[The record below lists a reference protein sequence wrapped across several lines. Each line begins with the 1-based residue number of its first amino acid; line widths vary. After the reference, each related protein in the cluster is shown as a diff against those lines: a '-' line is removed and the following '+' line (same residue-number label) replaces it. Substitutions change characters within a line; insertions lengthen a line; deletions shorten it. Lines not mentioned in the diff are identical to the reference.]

1 MLHGLTGRRTY
12 GVLPFQHGLGIDE
25 EDGLRVSL
33 RGAVRES
40 VVAPPV
46 GDDVLRV
53 AVCAVPLMSNFTDVD
68 ALAAEPGVV
77 VRFVD
82 RAEELV
88 DADLVVVPGTRGT
101 VRALRWL
108 RERGLADALARRA
121 AEGRPVLGIC
131 GGFQVLGEHIEDDVE
146 SREGS
151 VAGLGLLP
159 VRVRFARE
167 KTLARPVGEALGE
180 PVEGYEIHHGV
191 AEVAGGEAF
200 LDGCRVGEMWGTH
213 WHGSLES
220 DGFRRRFLAG
230 WRGRPA
236 PLRPRARTSF
246 AALREEQ
253 LDLLGDLIEEH
264 ADTDALLSLIE
275 KGAPAGL
282 PFIAPGAPV
291 TGGPGTRPRPPR
303 PLPER
308 SFECHHAPRHQGGPV
323 STPYPFTA
331 LVGQDDLRL
340 ALLLNAVS
348 PAVGGV
354 LVRGEKG
361 TAKSTAVRALSALL
375 PEVPVVAGC
384 RFSLRPGRRRP
395 ELPRRPARGGRRAAR
410 PARMVELP
418 VGASEDRLV
427 GALDIERALAEGVKA
442 FEPGL
447 LADAHRGILY
457 VDEVN
462 LLHDHLVDL
471 LLDAAAMGASYV
483 EREGVSVRHA
493 ARFLLVGTMNP
504 EEGELRPQLLD
515 RFGLTVE
522 VAASRETDQRV
533 EVVRRRLAHDDDPE
547 AFAGRWAD
555 EEAALRDRVVAARAL
570 LPQVVLGDGAL
581 RQIAATCAA
590 FEVDGMRADIVMART
605 ATALAAWAGRTDV
618 RSEDVRQ
625 AALLAL
631 PHRRRRN
638 PFDAPGLDED
648 KLDETLDEAREDDA
662 PEPPGSPEP
671 PEGDDDPDGGPGGG
685 GGQPPADGG
694 PDSPGLPPQQSRDQA
709 EDRNQ
714 GEGAGQEDAPAPQ
727 APAAGGPGE
736 QGAVS
741 AAEPFRTRMLS
752 VPGIGEGAAGR
763 RSRARTEH
771 GRTTGSRRPRGALT
785 KLHLAATVQAA
796 APHQRARGRSGTGL
810 VVRRDDLRQAT
821 REGREGNLVLFV
833 VDASG
838 SMAARQRMSAVKGA
852 VLSLL
857 LDAYQRRDKVG
868 LVTFR
873 GSAAEVALPP
883 TSSVDAAAARLETLP
898 TGGRTPLA
906 AGLLRAHDVLR
917 VERLRDA
924 ARRPLLV
931 VVTDGRATGGVEPV
945 AQAGRAARLFAA
957 DGVASVVVDCESGY
971 VRLGL
976 AGQLAGELGGTAVTL
991 DELRAD
997 SIAGL
1002 VKDVQGHGNH
1012 SRKAA

>member
-1 MLHGLTGRRTY
+1 M
-12 GVLPFQHGLGIDE
+12 
-25 EDGLRVSL
+25 
-33 RGAVRES
+33 
-40 VVAPPV
+40 
-46 GDDVLRV
+46 
-53 AVCAVPLMSNFTDVD
+53 
-68 ALAAEPGVV
+68 
-77 VRFVD
+77 
-82 RAEELV
+82 
-88 DADLVVVPGTRGT
+88 
-101 VRALRWL
+101 
-108 RERGLADALARRA
+108 
-121 AEGRPVLGIC
+121 
-131 GGFQVLGEHIEDDVE
+131 
-146 SREGS
+146 
-151 VAGLGLLP
+151 
-159 VRVRFARE
+159 
-167 KTLARPVGEALGE
+167 
-180 PVEGYEIHHGV
+180 
-191 AEVAGGEAF
+191 
-200 LDGCRVGEMWGTH
+200 
-213 WHGSLES
+213 
-220 DGFRRRFLAG
+220 
-230 WRGRPA
+230 
-236 PLRPRARTSF
+236 
-246 AALREEQ
+246 
-253 LDLLGDLIEEH
+253 
-264 ADTDALLSLIE
+264 
-275 KGAPAGL
+275 
-282 PFIAPGAPV
+282 
-291 TGGPGTRPRPPR
+291 
-303 PLPER
+303 
-308 SFECHHAPRHQGGPV
+308 
-323 STPYPFTA
+323 STPFPFTA
-331 LVGQDDLRL
+331 VVGQDDLRL

-361 TAKSTAVRALSALL
+361 TAKSTAVRALSALM
-375 PEVPVVAGC
+375 PQVDVVAGC
-384 RFSLRPGRRRP
+384 RFSCAPASPDPACPDGPHEPGTGTR
-395 ELPRRPARGGRRAAR
+395 R

-522 VAASRETDQRV
+522 VAASREPDQRV
-533 EVVRRRLAHDDDPE
+533 EVVRRRLAYDDDPDV
-547 AFAGRWAD
+547 FAARWAD
-555 EEAALRDRVVAARAL
+555 EESAVRARIVAAREL
-570 LPQVVLGDGAL
+570 LPSVRLGDGAL

-605 ATALAAWAGRTDV
+605 ATALAAWAGRTEV
-618 RSEDVRQ
+618 LAEDVRQ

-648 KLDETLDEAREDDA
+648 KLDETLEEFGGQDGD
-662 PEPPGSPEP
+662 
-671 PEGDDDPDGGPGGG
+671 GDDDPDPDGPGGG
-685 GGQPPADGG
+685 GRPPQDG
-694 PDSPGLPPQQSRDQA
+694 PDDGS
-709 EDRNQ
+709 
-714 GEGAGQEDAPAPQ
+714 APQ
-727 APAAGGPGE
+727 APGDAAAQAEAGEGGQPQAVGE
-736 QGAVS
+736 QSPVR
-741 AAEPFRTRMLS
+741 AAEPFRTKVLS
-752 VPGIGEGAAGR
+752 VPGLGEGAAGR

-796 APHQRARGRSGTGL
+796 APHQRVRGRSGRGL

-857 LDAYQRRDKVG
+857 FDAYQRRDKVG

-883 TSSVDAAAARLETLP
+883 TSSVDAAAARLESLP

-906 AGLLRAHDVLR
+906 AGLLRAHEVLR

-924 ARRPLLV
+924 ARRPLVV
-931 VVTDGRATGGVEPV
+931 VVTDGRATGGPEPV
-945 AQAGRAARLFAA
+945 ALAGRAARLFAA
-957 DGVASVVVDCESGY
+957 EGVASVVVDCEAGP

-976 AGQLAGELGGTAVTL
+976 AGRLAGELGGTAVTL

-1002 VKDVQGHGNH
+1002 VRDVQETQ
-1012 SRKAA
+1012 RTPRRAA

>member
-1 MLHGLTGRRTY
+1 MTT
-12 GVLPFQHGLGIDE
+12 PF
-25 EDGLRVSL
+25 
-33 RGAVRES
+33 
-40 VVAPPV
+40 
-46 GDDVLRV
+46 
-53 AVCAVPLMSNFTDVD
+53 
-68 ALAAEPGVV
+68 
-77 VRFVD
+77 
-82 RAEELV
+82 
-88 DADLVVVPGTRGT
+88 
-101 VRALRWL
+101 
-108 RERGLADALARRA
+108 
-121 AEGRPVLGIC
+121 
-131 GGFQVLGEHIEDDVE
+131 
-146 SREGS
+146 
-151 VAGLGLLP
+151 
-159 VRVRFARE
+159 
-167 KTLARPVGEALGE
+167 
-180 PVEGYEIHHGV
+180 
-191 AEVAGGEAF
+191 
-200 LDGCRVGEMWGTH
+200 
-213 WHGSLES
+213 
-220 DGFRRRFLAG
+220 
-230 WRGRPA
+230 
-236 PLRPRARTSF
+236 
-246 AALREEQ
+246 
-253 LDLLGDLIEEH
+253 
-264 ADTDALLSLIE
+264 
-275 KGAPAGL
+275 
-282 PFIAPGAPV
+282 
-291 TGGPGTRPRPPR
+291 
-303 PLPER
+303 
-308 SFECHHAPRHQGGPV
+308 
-323 STPYPFTA
+323 PFTA
-331 LVGQDDLRL
+331 VVGQDDLRL

-375 PEVPVVAGC
+375 PEVAVVPGC
-384 RFSLRPGRRRP
+384 RFSCDPAAPDPACPDGPHERGPGV
-395 ELPRRPARGGRRAAR
+395 ER

-471 LLDAAAMGASYV
+471 LLDAAAMGSSYV

-522 VAASRETDQRV
+522 VTASREPDQRV
-533 EVVRRRLAHDDDPE
+533 EVVRRRLAYDDDPDG
-547 AFAGRWAD
+547 FAARWAA
-555 EEAALRDRVVAARAL
+555 EEAAVRQRIAAAREL
-570 LPQVVLGDGAL
+570 LPQVRLGDGAL

-618 RSEDVRQ
+618 LAEDVRQ

-648 KLDETLDEAREDDA
+648 KLDETLERSAGQDGDGD
-662 PEPPGSPEP
+662 
-671 PEGDDDPDGGPGGG
+671 GDDDPGPGGPGGG
-685 GGQPPADGG
+685 GRPEPEDG
-694 PDSPGLPPQQSRDQA
+694 PQGGGDTAARP
-709 EDRNQ
+709 ED
-714 GEGAGQEDAPAPQ
+714 GEGGQTQPSGAP
-727 APAAGGPGE
+727 E
-736 QGAVS
+736 QSPVR
-741 AAEPFRTRMLS
+741 AAEPFRAKALS

-771 GRTTGSRRPRGALT
+771 GRTTGARRPRGTLT
-785 KLHLAATVQAA
+785 KLHLAATVRAA
-796 APHQRARGRSGTGL
+796 APHQRARGRSGPGL
-810 VVRRDDLRQAT
+810 VIRRDDLRQAV

-873 GSAAEVALPP
+873 GAGAEVALPP
-883 TSSVDAAAARLETLP
+883 TSSVDAAAARLESLP

-906 AGLLRAHDVLR
+906 AGLLKAHEVLR
-917 VERLRDA
+917 VERLRDP
-924 ARRPLLV
+924 ARRALLV
-931 VVTDGRATGGVEPV
+931 VVTDGRATGGPEPV
-945 AQAGRAARLFAA
+945 ALAGRAARLFAA
-957 DGVASVVVDCESGY
+957 ESVASVVVDCESGP

-976 AGQLAGELGGTAVTL
+976 AGRLAGELGGTAVTL

-1002 VKDVQGHGNH
+1002 VRDVRET
-1012 SRKAA
+1012 SRRAA

>member
-1 MLHGLTGRRTY
+1 M
-12 GVLPFQHGLGIDE
+12 
-25 EDGLRVSL
+25 
-33 RGAVRES
+33 
-40 VVAPPV
+40 
-46 GDDVLRV
+46 
-53 AVCAVPLMSNFTDVD
+53 
-68 ALAAEPGVV
+68 
-77 VRFVD
+77 
-82 RAEELV
+82 
-88 DADLVVVPGTRGT
+88 
-101 VRALRWL
+101 
-108 RERGLADALARRA
+108 
-121 AEGRPVLGIC
+121 
-131 GGFQVLGEHIEDDVE
+131 
-146 SREGS
+146 
-151 VAGLGLLP
+151 
-159 VRVRFARE
+159 
-167 KTLARPVGEALGE
+167 
-180 PVEGYEIHHGV
+180 
-191 AEVAGGEAF
+191 
-200 LDGCRVGEMWGTH
+200 
-213 WHGSLES
+213 
-220 DGFRRRFLAG
+220 
-230 WRGRPA
+230 
-236 PLRPRARTSF
+236 
-246 AALREEQ
+246 
-253 LDLLGDLIEEH
+253 
-264 ADTDALLSLIE
+264 
-275 KGAPAGL
+275 
-282 PFIAPGAPV
+282 
-291 TGGPGTRPRPPR
+291 
-303 PLPER
+303 
-308 SFECHHAPRHQGGPV
+308 
-323 STPYPFTA
+323 STPFPFTA
-331 LVGQDDLRL
+331 VVGQDDLRL

-375 PEVPVVAGC
+375 PQVSVVPGC
-384 RFSLRPGRRRP
+384 RFSCD
-395 ELPRRPARGGRRAAR
+395 PAAPDPSCPDGPHEAGAGASR

-522 VAASRETDQRV
+522 VAASREPDQRV
-533 EVVRRRLAHDDDPE
+533 EVVRRRLAYDDDP
-547 AFAGRWAD
+547 AGFAARWAD
-555 EEAALRDRVVAARAL
+555 EEAAVRGRIVAAREL
-570 LPQVVLGDGAL
+570 LPQVRLGDGAL

-618 RSEDVRQ
+618 LAEDVRQ

-648 KLDETLDEAREDDA
+648 KLDETLEQFS
-662 PEPPGSPEP
+662 G
-671 PEGDDDPDGGPGGG
+671 EGDDDPDPDGPGGG
-685 GGQPPADGG
+685 GGRPAPDDGPQDGDGG
-694 PDSPGLPPQQSRDQA
+694 GAAQP
-709 EDRNQ
+709 ET
-714 GEGAGQEDAPAPQ
+714 GEGGSPQ
-727 APAAGGPGE
+727 ASGAAE
-736 QGAVS
+736 QQPVR
-741 AAEPFRTRMLS
+741 AAEPFRTKVLS
-752 VPGIGEGAAGR
+752 VPGLGEGAAGR

-771 GRTTGSRRPRGALT
+771 GRTTGARRPRGTLT

-796 APHQRARGRSGTGL
+796 APHQRARGRSGPGL
-810 VVRRDDLRQAT
+810 VLRRDDLRQAT

-873 GSAAEVALPP
+873 GASADVALPP
-883 TSSVDAAAARLETLP
+883 TSSVDAAAVRLESLP

-906 AGLLRAHDVLR
+906 AGLLKAHEVLR
-917 VERLRDA
+917 VERLRDP
-924 ARRPLLV
+924 ARRALVV
-931 VVTDGRATGGVEPV
+931 VVTDGRATGGPEPV
-945 AQAGRAARLFAA
+945 ALAGRAARLFAA
-957 DGVASVVVDCESGY
+957 ESVASVVVDCESGP

-976 AGQLAGELGGTAVTL
+976 AGRLAGELGGTAVTL

-1002 VKDVQGHGNH
+1002 VRDVQGT
-1012 SRKAA
+1012 SRRAA

>member
-1 MLHGLTGRRTY
+1 MTT
-12 GVLPFQHGLGIDE
+12 PF
-25 EDGLRVSL
+25 
-33 RGAVRES
+33 
-40 VVAPPV
+40 
-46 GDDVLRV
+46 
-53 AVCAVPLMSNFTDVD
+53 
-68 ALAAEPGVV
+68 
-77 VRFVD
+77 
-82 RAEELV
+82 
-88 DADLVVVPGTRGT
+88 
-101 VRALRWL
+101 
-108 RERGLADALARRA
+108 
-121 AEGRPVLGIC
+121 
-131 GGFQVLGEHIEDDVE
+131 
-146 SREGS
+146 
-151 VAGLGLLP
+151 
-159 VRVRFARE
+159 
-167 KTLARPVGEALGE
+167 
-180 PVEGYEIHHGV
+180 
-191 AEVAGGEAF
+191 
-200 LDGCRVGEMWGTH
+200 
-213 WHGSLES
+213 
-220 DGFRRRFLAG
+220 
-230 WRGRPA
+230 
-236 PLRPRARTSF
+236 
-246 AALREEQ
+246 
-253 LDLLGDLIEEH
+253 
-264 ADTDALLSLIE
+264 
-275 KGAPAGL
+275 
-282 PFIAPGAPV
+282 
-291 TGGPGTRPRPPR
+291 
-303 PLPER
+303 
-308 SFECHHAPRHQGGPV
+308 
-323 STPYPFTA
+323 PFTA
-331 LVGQDDLRL
+331 VVGQDDLRL

-375 PEVPVVAGC
+375 PEVDVVPGC
-384 RFSLRPGRRRP
+384 RFSCD
-395 ELPRRPARGGRRAAR
+395 PAEPDPACPDGPHEAGPAGAR
-410 PARMVELP
+410 PSRMVELP

-493 ARFLLVGTMNP
+493 SKFLLVGTMNP

-522 VAASRETDQRV
+522 VAASREPDQRV
-533 EVVRRRLAHDDDPE
+533 EVVRRRLAHDDDPSG
-547 AFAGRWAD
+547 FAARWAD
-555 EEAALRDRVVAARAL
+555 EEATVRQRIVAAREL
-570 LPQVVLGDGAL
+570 LASVRLGDGAL

-605 ATALAAWAGRTDV
+605 ATALAAWAGRTEV
-618 RSEDVRQ
+618 LAEDVRQ

-648 KLDETLDEAREDDA
+648 KLDQTLEEY
-662 PEPPGSPEP
+662 S
-671 PEGDDDPDGGPGGG
+671 GDDDPDPGPDGPGGG
-685 GGQPPADGG
+685 GGGAPE
-694 PDSPGLPPQQSRDQA
+694 PDSGP
-709 EDRNQ
+709 Q
-714 GEGAGQEDAPAPQ
+714 GEDAGARPEEGEGGQPQPSGAGS
-727 APAAGGPGE
+727 GE
-736 QGAVS
+736 QSAVR
-741 AAEPFRTRMLS
+741 AAEPFRTKVLS

-771 GRTTGSRRPRGALT
+771 GRTTGARRPRGALT

-796 APHQRARGRSGTGL
+796 APHQRARGRSGPGL
-810 VVRRDDLRQAT
+810 VVRRDDLRQAA

-873 GSAAEVALPP
+873 GAAAEVALPP
-883 TSSVDAAAARLETLP
+883 TSSVDAAAARLESLP

-906 AGLLRAHDVLR
+906 AGLLKAHDVLR
-917 VERLRDA
+917 VERLRDP
-924 ARRPLLV
+924 ARRALVV
-931 VVTDGRATGGVEPV
+931 VVTDGRATGGPEPV
-945 AQAGRAARLFAA
+945 ALAGRAARLFAA
-957 DGVASVVVDCESGY
+957 EGVASVVVDCESGP

-1002 VKDVQGHGNH
+1002 VKDVQ
-1012 SRKAA
+1012 RRAA

>member
-1 MLHGLTGRRTY
+1 M
-12 GVLPFQHGLGIDE
+12 
-25 EDGLRVSL
+25 
-33 RGAVRES
+33 
-40 VVAPPV
+40 
-46 GDDVLRV
+46 
-53 AVCAVPLMSNFTDVD
+53 
-68 ALAAEPGVV
+68 
-77 VRFVD
+77 
-82 RAEELV
+82 
-88 DADLVVVPGTRGT
+88 
-101 VRALRWL
+101 
-108 RERGLADALARRA
+108 
-121 AEGRPVLGIC
+121 
-131 GGFQVLGEHIEDDVE
+131 
-146 SREGS
+146 
-151 VAGLGLLP
+151 
-159 VRVRFARE
+159 
-167 KTLARPVGEALGE
+167 
-180 PVEGYEIHHGV
+180 
-191 AEVAGGEAF
+191 
-200 LDGCRVGEMWGTH
+200 
-213 WHGSLES
+213 
-220 DGFRRRFLAG
+220 
-230 WRGRPA
+230 
-236 PLRPRARTSF
+236 
-246 AALREEQ
+246 
-253 LDLLGDLIEEH
+253 
-264 ADTDALLSLIE
+264 
-275 KGAPAGL
+275 
-282 PFIAPGAPV
+282 
-291 TGGPGTRPRPPR
+291 
-303 PLPER
+303 
-308 SFECHHAPRHQGGPV
+308 
-323 STPYPFTA
+323 STPFPFTA
-331 LVGQDDLRL
+331 VVGQDDLRL

-375 PEVPVVAGC
+375 PEVAVVPGC
-384 RFSLRPGRRRP
+384 RFSCD
-395 ELPRRPARGGRRAAR
+395 PAAADPACPDGPHEAATGAQR

-522 VAASRETDQRV
+522 VAASREPDQRV
-533 EVVRRRLAHDDDPE
+533 EVVRRRLAHDDDP
-547 AFAGRWAD
+547 AGFAARWAE
-555 EEAALRDRVVAARAL
+555 EEAAVRARIVAARAL
-570 LPQVVLGDGAL
+570 LPSVRLGDGPL

-605 ATALAAWAGRTDV
+605 ATALAAWAGRTEV
-618 RSEDVRQ
+618 IAEDVRQ

-648 KLDETLDEAREDDA
+648 KLDETLEEFG
-662 PEPPGSPEP
+662 GSDGDSSG
-671 PEGDDDPDGGPGGG
+671 EGPSDDDPDPDPDGPGG
-685 GGQPPADGG
+685 GGQPPQDG
-694 PDSPGLPPQQSRDQA
+694 PDDGTPAGDVPA
-709 EDRNQ
+709 Q
-714 GEGAGQEDAPAPQ
+714 GEPSDEGKAPAGQ
-727 APAAGGPGE
+727 GGERSP
-736 QGAVS
+736 VR
-741 AAEPFRTRMLS
+741 AAEPFRTKMLS
-752 VPGIGEGAAGR
+752 VPGLGEGAAGR

-771 GRTTGSRRPRGALT
+771 GRTTGARRPRGTLT

-796 APHQRARGRSGTGL
+796 APHQRARGRSGRGL

-838 SMAARQRMSAVKGA
+838 SMAARQRMGAVKGA

-883 TSSVDAAAARLETLP
+883 TSSVDAAAARLESLP

-906 AGLLRAHDVLR
+906 AGLLRAHEVLR
-917 VERLRDA
+917 VERLRDP
-924 ARRPLLV
+924 ARRALVV
-931 VVTDGRATGGVEPV
+931 VVTDGRATGGPEPV
-945 AQAGRAARLFAA
+945 ALAGRAARLFAA
-957 DGVASVVVDCESGY
+957 DQVASVVVDCESGP

-976 AGQLAGELGGTAVTL
+976 AGRLAGELGGTAVTL

-1002 VKDVQGHGNH
+1002 VRDVQGVQGT
-1012 SRKAA
+1012 SRRAA